1 MALDYILIGERLREA
16 RLKKNY
22 TQEKLAEILDVSV
35 PFVSRIE
42 RGNSHISLKRL
53 SEICSFLDVSEGY
66 ILNYTSSDSTRY
78 LSQEFSELLEKCPA
92 HKQRLIY
99 NIAKIIAES
108 E

>member
-1 MALDYILIGERLREA
+1 MALDYILIGERLKEV
-16 RLKKNY
+16 RLKRNY
-22 TQEKLAEILDVSV
+22 TQEKLAQMLNVSV
-35 PFVSRIE
+35 AFLSRIE

-53 SEICSFLDVSEGY
+53 SQMCSVLNVPEGY
-66 ILNYTSSDSTRY
+66 ILNDTSSASTRY

-99 NIAKIIAES
+99 KIAKIIAES